1 MKLFA
6 FNTKNNGFIATTLKK
21 EYESLKLEEIYQ
33 IFNKDNNGFMKDNF
47 YNAFDDVIYTFTN
60 KEDLI
65 TFLRIENVNKAYF
78 NEKETIYYWDN
89 KTQELCNLEDIVAR
103 KNIEKINEE
112 HFYLIDNEKINNKFS
127 KWFKEVSLFEI
138 SSKIQMI
145 FDECKKDLYDI
156 VYKTVSHSILI
167 IGDKLAFLGKNS
179 NNITN
184 IQILNEN
191 KLPQDLKDELKSID
205 FNKQKPEE
213 IFANFSNSFER
224 EKDRI
229 LNSKNKDFCI
239 PFKDI
244 KPVSETILKTH
255 ELIDHTLKLLNKE
268 KQAILSNQ
276 SLDFRKEGIENLDWE
291 IDKFEKMA
299 KSDYLN
305 KQKYTTNQN
314 IVNIIA
320 NVNKI
325 LENYNLDL
333 EKSKIEFC
341 IPENENRN
349 IVPEVFEDFIE
360 DYLRNELQFKVG
372 KAMLEDETFQNDIK
386 DQIQVREKELE
397 IDDLLNKTEL
407 VIKETEE
414 MRNQDSLFDEDEIK
428 PTPKQYS
435 MKEEVENKKMK
446 IKKRR

>member
-1 MKLFA
+1 
-6 FNTKNNGFIATTLKK
+6 
-21 EYESLKLEEIYQ
+21 
-33 IFNKDNNGFMKDNF
+33 
-47 YNAFDDVIYTFTN
+47 
-60 KEDLI
+60 
-65 TFLRIENVNKAYF
+65 
-78 NEKETIYYWDN
+78 
-89 KTQELCNLEDIVAR
+89 
-103 KNIEKINEE
+103 
-112 HFYLIDNEKINNKFS
+112 
-127 KWFKEVSLFEI
+127 
-138 SSKIQMI
+138 
-145 FDECKKDLYDI
+145 
-156 VYKTVSHSILI
+156 
-167 IGDKLAFLGKNS
+167 
-179 NNITN
+179 
-184 IQILNEN
+184 QILNEN